1 MDESYEE
8 RSILNER
15 QNFSTEQFSEAS
27 LENLLVESA
36 KVLSVQ
42 SAEDSCLPHR
52 ATSELPGTDELFIR
66 QQFLYDDDNQENATP
81 PKTQKNAGRRKP
93 NKVEKKKLTSKKR
106 KLHIAVTLL
115 VKPPEP
121 VEPILEK
128 NFDKR
133 LITEIADINRQQR
146 FTSSLSLEEMETLHQ
161 CLITYLYYKAS
172 PIMYQSEILS
182 LTTHSVMNAI
192 AMWQSQ
198 ENETLQSFE
207 LWTEIS
213 SEMYPRR
220 HLVCRQV

>member
-8 RSILNER
+8 SISIER

-36 KVLSVQ
+36 TVLSVQ

-52 ATSELPGTDELFIR
+52 ATSEQLPGTEELCEFR

-81 PKTQKNAGRRKP
+81 PKTQNAGRRKP
-93 NKVEKKKLTSKKR
+93 NKVEKKKLSSKKR

-121 VEPILEK
+121 IEPILEK

-198 ENETLQSFE
+198 DHETLQSFE

-213 SEMYPRR
+213 SDMYPRR